1 MSKVKRAKNKINF
14 SWLKLLKVTNQRSY
28 NRFKEEFRFGK
39 SCLTTVVYK
48 FPLVMYVATH
58 HDCGNLPDLILFERN
73 SNFYPYHRKHQDNLI
88 VFVEIS
94 KVLVRKQN
102 PCINLNWKFLFSHI
116 RHHGEH
122 YKQKHVIT
130 SIFDLLQ
137 IKVRLLLHRSWT
149 S

>member
-1 MSKVKRAKNKINF
+1 MQRTKSIFLDWSFKKSRINEVITG
-14 SWLKLLKVTNQRSY
+14 SRRNSVLGSPAWQ
-28 NRFKEEFRFGK
+28 
-39 SCLTTVVYK
+39 
-48 FPLVMYVATH
+48 PLFTSFLWWCMTH

-94 KVLVRKQN
+94 KVFVRKQN